1 MNDFDN
7 LNEAIPN
14 MPVSIHNC
22 LIRNG
27 ITRYEK
33 LADMTDYDISRSKY
47 GCDIK
52 EMICYRDK
60 TRYYRD
66 FKLRGGENESDN

>member
-1 MNDFDN
+1 MDFDN
-7 LNEAIPN
+7 LEEAIPY
-14 MPVSIHNC
+14 MPVHIHNC

-33 LADMTDYDISRSKY
+33 FADMTDYDLSKLKY
-47 GCDIK
+47 GSNFM

-60 TRYYRD
+60 ARYYKN
-66 FKLRGGENESDN
+66 FKEFNN